1 MARSCEEVGMN
12 KYAEFSRHKPDISNR
27 RCLTKAVYRTQ
38 EKAELTAAHIF
49 TKLGE
54 RQTAYRCP
62 MCLKW
67 HLTSKPTRD
76 FRDDGRPM
84 EKHYPAS
91 DWRSWE
97 NNQQRE
103 IFPGMGRR

>member
-1 MARSCEEVGMN
+1 MN

-54 RQTAYRCP
+54 RQTAYHCP
-62 MCLKW
+62 MCFKW
-67 HLTSKPTRD
+67 HLTSKVLEHHD
-76 FRDDGRPM
+76 FRDRNGKPE
-84 EKHYPAS
+84 EKNYGPG

-97 NNQQRE
+97 QNQQPE
-103 IFPGMGRR
+103 SFPGMGRR